1 MLKTWAASWPPICS
15 KAALNLC
22 WPESLPDMDQLITT
36 RDLDVLLLPFLCA
49 KDEAESE
56 RLLAQ
61 LLSEQVEPVITR
73 IIKNKLRVPLSP
85 AQGQERNQDAL
96 EIAGDLRITILT
108 ELRRLKSNAA
118 AKAINNLQHYVAIK
132 AYSACADYFRE
143 KNPHR
148 WRLKNSLRHHLRQNP
163 DFALWESVEH
173 RWLCG
178 LSLWREAVPQQAKQ
192 YPADKLR
199 QLSENAGAALATSLP
214 NVDVQ
219 SLQPA
224 ELLAA
229 IFERAGQPVELDRLV
244 SIAAEVW
251 GVRDQ
256 PLESFD
262 DESSHLN
269 GSLVDASVRVDAA
282 FEQRLYLEKL
292 WIEVCELP
300 RLQRVALLLNL
311 RDAGGGSVIAFIP
324 FLKIASRHEIA
335 ETLAMTDEQFAEL
348 WNNLPLDDTSIAG
361 LLGVTRQQVINLR
374 KTARER
380 LARRMKP
387 SER

>member
-1 MLKTWAASWPPICS
+1 
-15 KAALNLC
+15 
-22 WPESLPDMDQLITT
+22 MDQLITT
-36 RDLDVLLLPFLCA
+36 RDVDALLLPFLCA
-49 KDEAESE
+49 KDEADSDV
-56 RLLAQ
+56 LLAG

-73 IIKNKLRVPLSP
+73 IIKSKLRVPLNP
-85 AQGQERNQDAL
+85 AEGQERNQDAL
-96 EIAGDLRITILT
+96 EIAGDLRATILS
-108 ELRRLKSNAA
+108 ELRRLKSSPPG
-118 AKAINNLQHYVAIK
+118 KSINNLHQYLAIK

-148 WRLKNSLRHHLRQNP
+148 WRLKNSLRHHLRQNT
-163 DFALWESVEH
+163 DFALWESEEH

-178 LSLWREAVPQQAKQ
+178 LSVWREAEPQQMPEHVTAQ
-192 YPADKLR
+192 LQ
-199 QLSENAGAALATSLP
+199 QLSENARAALAASLP

-219 SLQPA
+219 LLPPA
-224 ELLAA
+224 GLLAA
-229 IFERAGQPVELDRLV
+229 IFERVGHPIELDRLV

-262 DESSHLN
+262 DESSRLP
-269 GSLVDASVRVDAA
+269 GSLVDAGVRVDAA

-292 WIEVCELP
+292 WVEVCELP
-300 RLQRVALLLNL
+300 RLQRAALLLNL

-335 ETLAMTDEQFAEL
+335 EILSMSDKQFADL

-387 SER
+387 AEKNVRKHT